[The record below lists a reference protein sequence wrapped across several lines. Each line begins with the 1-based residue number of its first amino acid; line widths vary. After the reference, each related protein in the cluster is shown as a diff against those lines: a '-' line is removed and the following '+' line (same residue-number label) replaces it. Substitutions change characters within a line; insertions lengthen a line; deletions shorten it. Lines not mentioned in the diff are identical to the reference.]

1 MGKPLRV
8 VFVEDSE
15 NDALLL
21 ARELSTSGFDL
32 HSQRVDS
39 AASLNAALDSGDWDL
54 ILSDHS
60 MPGFSGLEALEIV
73 RARGADLPFHLR
85 LRHHGRSHRRRRP
98 PAAARKTI

>member
-21 ARELSTSGFDL
+21 ARELSTGGFDL

-39 AASLNAALDSGDWDL
+39 AASLNAALDSGD
-54 ILSDHS
+54 
-60 MPGFSGLEALEIV
+60 
-73 RARGADLPFHLR
+73 
-85 LRHHGRSHRRRRP
+85 
-98 PAAARKTI
+98 